1 LARIPLEFSPMGC
14 VSTPSLSSVGSS
26 STQSSASTTPLASSL
41 GTPDGPPLTAQQ
53 QLFEPVYSLGEWQQ
67 SMSPIR
73 VRRPLK
79 RRRQRFTVEQ
89 TKELETWLLSHSSDP
104 YPNHEEK
111 QRLTTCTDLSVRQ
124 VEPWFWSARS
134 GELTRNSAFQ
144 KHLPTT
150 SSILEEPSSQSP
162 LQRSNIITEA
172 GGEPVIPESSSIT
185 LEPKSSENSGA
196 GTHVAPP
203 KVNGESITSSLPALV
218 NAVVLVQRLN
228 RTRPSK
234 LDEAPSPPVNAVP
247 AAASRP
253 SLGDTPE
260 TQSGRG
266 ITME

>member
-1 LARIPLEFSPMGC
+1 M
-14 VSTPSLSSVGSS
+14 STPSLSSVRSS
-26 STQSSASTTPLASSL
+26 STQSSASTTPTNPPPGRLSSIARPKFS
-41 GTPDGPPLTAQQ
+41 G
-53 QLFEPVYSLGEWQQ
+53 FEPVYSLDEWEVPVKFT
-67 SMSPIR
+67 SPHCVQR
-73 VRRPLK
+73 AKKPQLR
-79 RRRQRFTVEQ
+79 RFTVEQ

-111 QRLTTCTDLSVRQ
+111 QRLATCTDLSVRQ
-124 VEPWFWSARS
+124 VETWLSRARS
-134 GELTRNSAFQ
+134 RKLTRNSPFQ
-144 KHLPTT
+144 KRLPTT
-150 SSILEEPSSQSP
+150 SFIPEEPSNQSP
-162 LQRSNIITEA
+162 LQRSSLITEA
-172 GGEPVIPESSSIT
+172 GREPVIPESSSIT
-185 LEPKSSENSGA
+185 LEPKASENSGA

-234 LDEAPSPPVNAVP
+234 LDEAASPPVNAVP